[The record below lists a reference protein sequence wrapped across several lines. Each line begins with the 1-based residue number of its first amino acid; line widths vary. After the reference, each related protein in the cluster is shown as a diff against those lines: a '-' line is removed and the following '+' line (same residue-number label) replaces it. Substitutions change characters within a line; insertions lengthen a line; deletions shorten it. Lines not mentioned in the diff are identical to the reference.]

1 MVVAAKSVRKQRSGE
16 VFTASGIIILV
27 ALMLVMVMHHPVAG
41 QTDASAVVES
51 LARQASAIRFVHGT
65 VAAAMT
71 IMTSLMLGFSVRLD
85 ITRPHV
91 LLGAVSSIL
100 ALIIICLAVLLDG
113 FVAPDLAIRCA
124 TFGGDC
130 ADTALA
136 MLRYGASQIEFM
148 TRFGLLALASA
159 TALWAG
165 DLISRKDGARIFGA
179 LGMVSAIVQFG
190 LLIFGDRLNPHSLA
204 LIVVAQAGWYAAV
217 GALIIFQK
225 GPYAISNYPE

>member
-1 MVVAAKSVRKQRSGE
+1 MDVAELSGRKQRSGE

-41 QTDASAVVES
+41 QTNASAVVES

-71 IMTSLMLGFSVRLD
+71 IMTSLMLGVAIRLD
-85 ITRPHV
+85 VRRPHV

-100 ALIIICLAVLLDG
+100 ALVMICLAVLLDG

-124 TFGGDC
+124 TSGGDC

-165 DLISRKDGARIFGA
+165 DLISRKDSTRIFGA

-190 LLIFGDRLNPHSLA
+190 LLIVGDRLNPHSLA
-204 LIVVAQAGWYAAV
+204 LIVLAQAGWYAAV
-217 GALIIFQK
+217 AALIIFRK
-225 GPYAISNYPE
+225 GPYAMSRLP